1 MPFNPNEPQNGEVV
15 DADVL
20 RGQLNAL
27 SDKIDTP
34 KLPDFSTIA
43 HPVPG
48 NLAFNYESEV
58 LVVYGQGRW
67 CEVATN

>member
-15 DADVL
+15 DADFL
-20 RGQLNAL
+20 RAQFNAL
-27 SDKIDTP
+27 NDKIGTP

-43 HPVPG
+43 QPVPG
-48 NLAFNYESEV
+48 NLAFNYDDEV

-67 CEVATN
+67 CTVATD